1 MFENIDTSSLAGVLG
16 GAMGFVVM
24 AGMGF
29 MRVKRMFS
37 TEKLSTVK
45 DTTESTLI
53 TSMMADIERVRQ
65 ELREVKD
72 EHKADLES
80 IREAH
85 RKDRE
90 DFISEIAGLKREIGV
105 LKRKNESMRA
115 EALEAY
121 AFVSNS
127 EILADSDCVI
137 ELKDKLMRIAVEDIP
152 SRAA

>member
-1 MFENIDTSSLAGVLG
+1 MFENIDTSSLAGMLG
-16 GAMGFVVM
+16 GATGVIVM
-24 AGMGF
+24 FGAGF
-29 MRVKRMFS
+29 MKIKRMFS
-37 TEKLSTVK
+37 TEKLSTIK
-45 DTTESTLI
+45 DSTESTLI
-53 TSMMADIERVRQ
+53 TSMMADIDRVRQ
-65 ELREVKD
+65 ELKEVKD
-72 EHKADLES
+72 EHRVDMES

-127 EILADSDCVI
+127 TVLADSDCVI

-152 SRAA
+152 SRVA